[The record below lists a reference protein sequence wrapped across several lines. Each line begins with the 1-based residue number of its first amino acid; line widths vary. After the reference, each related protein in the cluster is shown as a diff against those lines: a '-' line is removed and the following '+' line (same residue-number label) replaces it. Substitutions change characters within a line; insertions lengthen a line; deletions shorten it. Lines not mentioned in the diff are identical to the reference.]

1 MINAKVFLGMP
12 LDFKGLCKVYP
23 PLVKEVIGNE
33 YYPSYKML
41 LTLSQ
46 EEIEDEYTKNNREE
60 TPPTPFEFLLFN
72 ATHDER
78 VRKLIEDSF
87 WFFAKTKISILAEDK
102 KILLQDVEEAIKTV
116 KNLEDLNKLPFL
128 TEENYFDFQNLIRQV
143 CGEKPIKP
151 PNPNEPEKIRR
162 MKAKAR
168 YRDKVKAKQ
177 AAKDG
182 LTLGANLAAIC
193 CMGVGLNPLNIG
205 EISYPCV
212 GWLTS
217 LYQGK
222 EKYDID
228 IRSLQAG
235 AKKKDVQPKYWI
247 SNLDN

>member
-1 MINAKVFLGMP
+1 MGMP
-12 LDFKGLCKVYP
+12 LNFKGICLVYP

-33 YYPSYKML
+33 NYPIYKML
-41 LTLSQ
+41 LTISQ
-46 EEIEDEYTKNNREE
+46 EEIEDDYTKNNREE
-60 TPPTPFEFLLFN
+60 TPPTPFEFLIFN
-72 ATHDER
+72 ASHDE
-78 VRKLIEDSF
+78 KIKKIIEEGF
-87 WFFAKTKISILAEDK
+87 WFFTKTKVSILVEDK
-102 KILLQDVEEAIKTV
+102 KILLQDVEEAIANVKT
-116 KNLEDLNKLPFL
+116 LEDLNNLPFL

-177 AAKDG
+177 AARDG

-193 CMGVGLNPLNIG
+193 CMGIGLNPLNIG

-247 SNLDN
+247 SNLDS